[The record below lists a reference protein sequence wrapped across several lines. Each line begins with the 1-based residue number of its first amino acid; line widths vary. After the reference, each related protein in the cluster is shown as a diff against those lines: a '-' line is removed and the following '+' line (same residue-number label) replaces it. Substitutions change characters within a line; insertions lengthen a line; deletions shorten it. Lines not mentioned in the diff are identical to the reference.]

1 MLKKKG
7 SKSLKLQFIFSRK
20 FRETVLK
27 AFPCTYLLRWTRSFT
42 MRSDDLS
49 PSTTGAIKSVST
61 ISTGVDGNSK
71 VSIENA
77 VNVEV

>member
-1 MLKKKG
+1 
-7 SKSLKLQFIFSRK
+7 
-20 FRETVLK
+20 
-27 AFPCTYLLRWTRSFT
+27 

-49 PSTTGAIKSVST
+49 PSTSGAIKSVST

-71 VSIENA
+71 VSIVNA

>member
-1 MLKKKG
+1 MLKS
-7 SKSLKLQFIFSRK
+7 SKSLKMQFIFSRK

-27 AFPCTYLLRWTRSFT
+27 TFPCTYLLRWTRSFT

-49 PSTTGAIKSVST
+49 PSTSGVIKSVSS

-71 VSIENA
+71 ASIENV
-77 VNVEV
+77 VNVAE